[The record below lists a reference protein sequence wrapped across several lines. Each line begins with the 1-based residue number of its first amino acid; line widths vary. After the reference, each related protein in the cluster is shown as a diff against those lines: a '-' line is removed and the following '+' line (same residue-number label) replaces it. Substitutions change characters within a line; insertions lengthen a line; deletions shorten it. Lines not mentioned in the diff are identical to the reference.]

1 MTMKKSWELVVA
13 EPFYTCWTDCLNIF
27 YHCNK
32 FLCPI
37 GILAKERK
45 FKGSDYRSWSSRA
58 RVRVLGPVSEYLVR
72 DGVLAGDGVLGT
84 VLARVRVLG
93 WSIDPILL
101 FRPKRDFRGRITGT

>member
-1 MTMKKSWELVVA
+1 MKKSWELVVA

-37 GILAKERK
+37 GILAEERK
-45 FKGSDYRSWSSRA
+45 FKGSDYGSWSSRA

-72 DGVLAGDGVLGT
+72 DRVLAGDGVLGH
-84 VLARVRVLG
+84 
-93 WSIDPILL
+93 SIGQGQSI
-101 FRPKRDFRGRITGT
+101 GVEY